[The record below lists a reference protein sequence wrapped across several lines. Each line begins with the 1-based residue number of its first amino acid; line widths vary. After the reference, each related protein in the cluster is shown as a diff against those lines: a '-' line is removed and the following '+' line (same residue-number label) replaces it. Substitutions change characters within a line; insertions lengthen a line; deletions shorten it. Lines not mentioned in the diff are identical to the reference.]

1 MSRYD
6 DVRASLV
13 RDPRTWVVTGAAGF
27 IGSHLVEELLR
38 LKQRVIGLDNFST
51 GKRENI
57 NDVAGGN
64 PSFSFYEGDIN
75 DRGLVDVAVVGADYV
90 LHQAALGS
98 VPRSIK
104 DPQATHHANV
114 DGFVTTA
121 LACRDARIK
130 RFVYASSSSVYGDH
144 PDLPK
149 VENRIG
155 RVLSPYAATKS
166 INEVYAHAFQVSYG
180 LEIIGL
186 RYFNVFGPRQDK
198 DSAYA
203 AVIPVW
209 IGALLRAEPCL
220 LHGDGDTSRDFCFV
234 ANAVQANILAATA
247 PATATDDVYNIACG
261 ASTTLASLHALITP
275 GLNEVLAGL
284 GRPRLSSAPPTF
296 GPFRAGDVRHSLA
309 DISKAAQALGYAP
322 THNVQQ
328 GMAETVAWY
337 VSTSA
342 PAGLTS

>member
-1 MSRYD
+1 M
-6 DVRASLV
+6 
-13 RDPRTWVVTGAAGF
+13 
-27 IGSHLVEELLR
+27 
-38 LKQRVIGLDNFST
+38 
-51 GKRENI
+51 
-57 NDVAGGN
+57 
-64 PSFSFYEGDIN
+64 
-75 DRGLVDVAVVGADYV
+75 
-90 LHQAALGS
+90 
-98 VPRSIK
+98 
-104 DPQATHHANV
+104 
-114 DGFVTTA
+114 
-121 LACRDARIK
+121 
-130 RFVYASSSSVYGDH
+130 
-144 PDLPK
+144 
-149 VENRIG
+149 
-155 RVLSPYAATKS
+155 LSPYAATKS